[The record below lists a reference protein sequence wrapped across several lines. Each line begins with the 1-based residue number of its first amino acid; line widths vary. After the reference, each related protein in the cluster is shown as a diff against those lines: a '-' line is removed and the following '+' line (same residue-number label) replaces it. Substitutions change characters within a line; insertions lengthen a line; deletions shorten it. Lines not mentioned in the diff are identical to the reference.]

1 MSRSGT
7 RSAGGGFSY
16 RGLLIALAV
25 LAAVPTL
32 AYSLWPGLSSSG
44 AGGAP
49 LMHTV
54 ERGEFIHEVIDR
66 GTVESSSN
74 VEVRCEVRSKGSGG
88 ITILEIIPEGTYVQ
102 PGDVIARLDSSALE
116 EQRVQQLIVCNSSE
130 AAEIQARN
138 AYETALIAKQEYEQG
153 TYIEQLQALE
163 AARVV
168 AEENLR
174 RARDYYEFSKRL
186 AEKGYITRIQ
196 LETDEFSV
204 RKAELDLQTAE
215 TKLHVLKQF
224 TRRKELIRL
233 ESEIKTAE
241 AKLRSAEATHKLDME
256 ELARLESQI
265 EKCTIRAPEAGQVV
279 YANEQGYRGSREV
292 IIEEGTQVFERQVIV
307 RLPDP
312 KRMQVKA
319 TISEGSISLIAAGMP
334 VRIRLDAFPDVELTG
349 VVEKVNDYPE
359 PAPWYAS
366 SVKEYQ
372 TIVRI
377 HEPPPAMRAGL
388 TAEVRI
394 LVEHLASVI
403 RVPVQA
409 VLEHGGKHYCVGG
422 RPSDWQLLPVR
433 LGPSNDKFVV
443 IEAGLEA
450 GQQIALNAAA
460 LREELDLPPLPNR
473 GPSQG
478 RPADRGPQPPT
489 PGGSPYAAG
498 APGPRSP
505 SPSNRQ
511 AAAGSPSQNQPPRPS
526 EIVKQLFSQFDKNQ
540 DQYLDNSEVPSQ
552 LEPMFSAADSN
563 GDGRLS
569 RAELTT
575 VVARFRQFSPPG
587 SHRSEERP

>member
-1 MSRSGT
+1 MSRSRT

-25 LAAVPTL
+25 LAVVLGL
-32 AYSLWPGLSSSG
+32 AYSVWPSLSSSS
-44 AGGAP
+44 AGGDP

-88 ITILEIIPEGTYVQ
+88 TTILEIIPEGTYVQ

-215 TKLHVLKQF
+215 TKLHVLKEF

-241 AKLRSAEATHKLDME
+241 AKLRSAEATHRLDME

-279 YANEQGYRGSREV
+279 YANEEGYRGSREV
-292 IIEEGTQVFERQVIV
+292 IIEEGTQVYERQVIV

-319 TISEGSISLIAAGMP
+319 TISEGSISLIAADMP

-359 PAPWYAS
+359 PSPWYVS

-377 HEPPPAMRAGL
+377 HDPPPAMRAGL

-409 VLEHGGKHYCVGG
+409 VFEHGGKHYCVGG
-422 RPSDWQLLPVR
+422 RPGDWQLLPVR

-473 GPSQG
+473 GPGQG

-489 PGGSPYAAG
+489 PGGRPYAAG
-498 APGPRSP
+498 APGPSSP
-505 SPSNRQ
+505 SPSNGQ

-540 DQYLDNSEVPSQ
+540 DQYLDNTEVPSQ
-552 LEPMFSAADSN
+552 FEPMFSEADSN

-575 VVARFRQFSPPG
+575 IVARFRQFSPPG
-587 SHRSEERP
+587 PPRSEKRP

>member
-1 MSRSGT
+1 MSPSCR
-7 RSAGGGFSY
+7 RPARGGFSY
-16 RGLLIALAV
+16 RGLIIALVV
-25 LAAVPTL
+25 LAAVPAL
-32 AYSLWPGLSSSG
+32 AYSLWPGLPSSG
-44 AGGAP
+44 SGEGP
-49 LMHTV
+49 LMHVV
-54 ERGEFIHEVIDR
+54 ERGEFIHEVTDR

-88 ITILEIIPEGTYVQ
+88 TTILEIIPEGTYVE

-116 EQRVQQLIVCNSSE
+116 EQRVQQQIVCNASE
-130 AAEIQARN
+130 ADEIKARN
-138 AYETALIAKQEYEQG
+138 DYETALIAKQEYEQG

-163 AARVV
+163 AALIV
-168 AEENLR
+168 AEEDRR

-204 RKAELDLQTAE
+204 REAELNLQTAQ
-215 TKLHVLKQF
+215 TKLMVLKEF

-241 AKLRSAEATHKLDME
+241 ARLRSAEASHKLDME
-256 ELARLESQI
+256 ELARLDSQI
-265 EKCTIRAPEAGQVV
+265 EKCTVRAPEAGQVV
-279 YANEQGYRGSREV
+279 YANQEGYRGSREV
-292 IIEEGTQVFERQVIV
+292 IIEEGTQVYERQVLV

-319 TISEGSISLIAAGMP
+319 TISEGSISLIQVGMP

-359 PAPWYAS
+359 PSPWYAS

-377 HEPPPAMRAGL
+377 HEPPPAMRPGL
-388 TAEVRI
+388 TAEVKV
-394 LVEHLASVI
+394 LVERLTDVI

-409 VLEHGGKHYCVGG
+409 VFEHGDKYYCAGG
-422 RPSDWQLLPVR
+422 SRGNWQPLPVT

-443 IEAGLEA
+443 IEEGLQP
-450 GQQIALNAAA
+450 GRQVALNAAA
-460 LREELDLPPLPNR
+460 LREELDLPQLPVEGAGR
-473 GPSQG
+473 G
-478 RPADRGPQPPT
+478 RPGGRGQRP
-489 PGGSPYAAG
+489 G
-498 APGPRSP
+498 APGSGPPVAGASGPSSP
-505 SPSNRQ
+505 SPSNGQTADGQQ
-511 AAAGSPSQNQPPRPS
+511 AENQRPRPS
-526 EIVKQLFSQFDKNQ
+526 EIVKELLSQFDKNQ
-540 DQYLDNSEVPSQ
+540 DECLDADEVPSDFQ
-552 LEPMFSAADSN
+552 AMFGEADTN

-575 VVARFRQFSPPG
+575 AVARLRHALPAGQPP
-587 SHRSEERP
+587 SENRP

>member
-1 MSRSGT
+1 MSRSRT

-25 LAAVPTL
+25 LAVVPGL
-32 AYSLWPGLSSSG
+32 AYSVWPSLSSSS
-44 AGGAP
+44 AGGDP

-88 ITILEIIPEGTYVQ
+88 TTILEIIPEGTYVQ

-215 TKLHVLKQF
+215 TKLHVLKEF

-241 AKLRSAEATHKLDME
+241 AKLRSAEATHRLDME

-279 YANEQGYRGSREV
+279 YANEEGYRGSREV
-292 IIEEGTQVFERQVIV
+292 IIEEGTQVYERQVIV

-359 PAPWYAS
+359 PSPWYVS

-377 HEPPPAMRAGL
+377 HDPPPAMRAGL

-394 LVEHLASVI
+394 LVAHLASVI

-409 VLEHGGKHYCVGG
+409 VFEHGGKHYCVGG
-422 RPSDWQLLPVR
+422 RPGDWQLLPVR

-460 LREELDLPPLPNR
+460 LREELDLPPLPAR
-473 GPSQG
+473 GP
-478 RPADRGPQPPT
+478 DRGQPAGGTPQPAAPR
-489 PGGSPYAAG
+489 GGSRGPG
-498 APGPRSP
+498 ADGPRSP
-505 SPSNRQ
+505 SPSNGQ

-540 DQYLDNSEVPSQ
+540 DQYLDNSELPSQ
-552 LEPMFSAADSN
+552 FEPMFSEADSN

-575 VVARFRQFSPPG
+575 IVARFRQFSPPG
-587 SHRSEERP
+587 QPRSEKRP